1 MKSSIM
7 KFLSASALL
16 LVALSTQAQDLKI
29 GYVNRDKVFSK
40 ANIYK
45 DAEAKF
51 KAEFAGREK
60 ELKDLELKLK
70 GLADRFEK
78 DAQIISESERGRRQR
93 ELVELEREM
102 QRKRRAFQ
110 EDVAQ
115 RQQEEIAILNDRAG
129 RIIQQIFESE
139 KFDLI
144 LTQDAVSFVSAR
156 VDITDKVI
164 KALNAQSGK

>member
-1 MKSSIM
+1 M